1 MLGLPQIEDGPK
13 LDKTPAIRK
22 QIQITSVGGEERPTV
37 YGENLMTSENTPR
50 LSLSSEDLGRKYI
63 EDITQTPLL
72 TAEEEVTLSKQIARA
87 REARVN
93 LAKGDLS
100 AEETERLQRKIEEGA
115 AARERM
121 LMANTRLVVSVAKK
135 YRDRG
140 IPFLDLVHE
149 GMIGL
154 IRATKKFDPDMGNRF
169 STYATWWIRQAIT
182 RAIDNTGRT
191 IRLPVHKSVEI
202 NRLSAAR
209 NRLLQELGQEPT
221 EEEIAVAIERTPDEV
236 RETLRIGQVPIS
248 LELPQDDD
256 DDRELGDTL
265 ADTES
270 SSPDEHVTNQIME
283 EQVRSVI
290 DALPMREAQVLLLR
304 YGFKDGRSYTL
315 QEVGDRMGITRER
328 VRQIETQALRKL
340 KTAANEMDL
349 SP

>member
-1 MLGLPQIEDGPK
+1 MESK
-13 LDKTPAIRK
+13 RM
-22 QIQITSVGGEERPTV
+22 
-37 YGENLMTSENTPR
+37 ENEMYPR
-50 LSLSSEDLGRKYI
+50 LNLSAEDLGRKYI
-63 EDITQTPLL
+63 DEITQTPLL

-87 REARVN
+87 REARVQ
-93 LAKGDLS
+93 LASGDVS
-100 AEETERLQRKIEEGA
+100 PNKAARLQRTIEEGA

-149 GMIGL
+149 GLIGL
-154 IRATKKFDPDMGNRF
+154 IRATKKFDPDKGNRF

-209 NRLLQELGQEPT
+209 NRLVQELGQEPT
-221 EEEIAVAIERTPDEV
+221 EEEIAVAISRTPEEV
-236 RETLRIGQVPIS
+236 RETIRIGQVPIS
-248 LELPQDDD
+248 LELPQDDG

-270 SSPDEHVTNQIME
+270 TSPDEYVTNQIME

-328 VRQIETQALRKL
+328 VRQIESQALRKL
-340 KTAANEMDL
+340 KTTVSDIEL